1 MSRIK
6 EVIDANIKENGNQE
20 ITGKVLNYVL
30 NEMVNEANKE
40 GYYPRV
46 SVGFAD
52 HLSGHGEST
61 PEEFSFRASGGK
73 SILDGVARVKTLK
86 GNSVVWNQKARQ
98 DLESSSAAGLTAT
111 WEGNKIH
118 IQGVV
123 NRDTDINIYSLVKN
137 PTTIEGHKYLARI
150 EGSEL
155 IDFYAYGSIVNSNI
169 YHQAILEAT
178 NGAANLTLRPSDG
191 VTSGQTID
199 VYISFQF
206 SDLTQMFGAG
216 NEPTTIEEYNARKP
230 ILADEYAYNEGELLH
245 SHIDAIKSVGDNA
258 WDEEWEQ
265 GILDVNGENY
275 YLEGYIRS
283 KNYIPIIGGAQYYY
297 SNKEGKIEDYLAM
310 RFYDE
315 NKVLVDSFTQAI
327 GTFTAPRNA
336 RYMRFYP
343 NGTYGGTYKNDIM
356 LTLVHSGWKQDTD
369 AGYQPYWA
377 DVLNVDPRIKAEFPN
392 GMQKWDKAFNRNG
405 KGYVVKGTGYLGNIG
420 SHITNYTSTAYGK
433 VRWVIESLQN
443 VIAKPSRSN
452 IVGGVLCAEYPT
464 RIADEGYVEKVAISV
479 EPNGHITIFDSEL
492 NTPSDYTSR
501 RIHDKLQDV
510 GLYYQLAEPIII
522 EFDQPFNF
530 DYRVADFGTEEAIAD
545 QPSAPLAA
553 DIIYR
558 FNAVDMIRELYRKV
572 QELEARL

>member
-86 GNSVVWNQKARQ
+86 GNSIVWNNMVDTRRYT
-98 DLESSSAAGLTAT
+98 AGFVHT
-111 WEGNKIH
+111 N
-118 IQGVV
+118 GVLH
-123 NRDTDINIYSLVKN
+123 LVS
-137 PTTIEGHKYLARI
+137 GHKYVMVRERANSGFYCI
-150 EGSEL
+150 PVINGSEVYDYVL
-155 IDFYAYGSIVNSNI
+155 RDGEYYKFFTSSYTTTHENTRAFHEEAVGSGMIVD
-169 YHQAILEAT
+169 
-178 NGAANLTLRPSDG
+178 LTL
-191 VTSGQTID
+191 
-199 VYISFQF
+199 
-206 SDLTQMFGAG
+206 MCGAG
-216 NEPTTIEEYNARKP
+216 NEPTTIEQFLGTLPIGVDVYALNA
-230 ILADEYAYNEGELLH
+230 GELLH
-245 SHIDAIKSVGDNA
+245 CNVDAIKSVGDNA

-297 SNKEGKIEDYLAM
+297 SNKEGKIEDYLTM

-443 VIAKPSRSN
+443 VIAKPSGSN

-464 RIADEGYVEKVAISV
+464 RIADEGYVEKAAISV
-479 EPNGHITIFDSEL
+479 EPNGQITIFDLEL

-510 GLYYQLAEPIII
+510 GLYYQLAEPTII